1 MTKAKFI
8 KFIIASVLA
17 IAALYLPYES
27 LGFDAASPMGIL
39 NPLEIRV
46 IGVFVMA
53 ALFWILQPFPIWS
66 TSMLVIV
73 LMIVTMSDSSLAPF
87 RVDGVTMISH
97 KSIMATFANP
107 IIMLFLG
114 GFFLAAAATKYKM
127 DLNLARVLLKPFGK
141 NPKFVLLGLMLITAV
156 FSMFMSNTAT
166 AAMMLAILAP
176 VLKLFDEDDR
186 GKAAFALAIPLG
198 ANIGGMGTPI
208 GTPPNA
214 IALGALNDAV
224 ARGDLVANP
233 VTFGQWMAF
242 GIPYVIVLM
251 VIAWLLLL
259 KIYPIKMKE
268 MVLNIEGAGKFDTS
282 PKAIIVYV
290 TFVVCVILW
299 VTGKNVHGI
308 NDNAIAMIPMAV
320 FALTGVITKKDLNAM
335 SWDVLWLVAG
345 GFALGVGLNAT
356 GLAAHLIKTIP
367 FASWSPLALMI
378 GCGVICLF
386 MANFMSH
393 TSTATLLVPIL
404 CAVGIACQDNLV
416 GLGGVTALLVSVAF
430 ASSLGMSLPIS
441 TPPNA
446 LAHATGY
453 TDTNG
458 MAKTG
463 IVMGIA
469 GLALSWVMMIFLAKV
484 NFFGTPTPKAAE
496 ALPAAPAAA
505 EKVVEQ
511 PAPEAPATV
520 VADSSVVDS
529 TVVDSA
535 AVDSAVVDSAAV
547 ADSAVVDSAAQAA
560 ADSAA
565 AAQAAADSAAAKAA
579 ADSAAA
585 AQAAADSAAAAQAA
599 ADSIEKVKAAE
610 AAALVAAAEAK
621 KARQDSIA
629 AAKKAKAD
637 SVAAAKK
644 AAAEEKKAAAEA
656 KKAEEARK
664 KAEAAEA
671 KKKAAEERK
680 AALEAKK
687 AEEAKKKAEAAEAKK
702 KAAEERKAA
711 AAAKKAQQD
720 SIAAVKKAKADSV
733 AAVKKAKADSVAA
746 AKKAAAEAKKA
757 EEAKKKAE
765 AEEAKKKAA
774 EEKKAAAEAK
784 KAEAEKKKAEA
795 AEAKKKAAEEKKA
808 AAEAKKAQQDSIA
821 AVKKAKADSVAAAK
835 KAAAEAK
842 KAEEAKKKAE
852 AAEAKKKAEEEKKA
866 AAAAK
871 KAQQDSIAAVKKAK
885 ADSVAAA
892 KKAAAEA
899 KKAEEAKKKADAEA
913 AKKAEAEAKK
923 AEAEAAKAEAEAKK
937 AEAEAAKAEAEA
949 KKAQAEAQKAGAPAA
964 EAKPAAQPAA
974 KPAET
979 KPAAAAKPAEAKP
992 AAQPAAK
999 PAAAPAKK

>member
-17 IAALYLPYES
+17 IVALFLPYES
-27 LGFDAASPMGIL
+27 LGFDAASPMGPL

-73 LMIVTMSDSSLAPF
+73 LMIVTMSDSSLTPF

-214 IALGALNDAV
+214 IALGALNDAI

-233 VTFGQWMAF
+233 VSFGQWMAF

-282 PKAIIVYV
+282 PKAIIVYI
-290 TFVVCVILW
+290 TFVVCVLLW
-299 VTGKNVHGI
+299 VTGKGVHGI

-463 IVMGIA
+463 IVMGIS

-484 NFFGTPTPKAAE
+484 NFFGTPVPKAAE
-496 ALPAAPAAA
+496 AAPAAPAAA
-505 EKVVEQ
+505 EKVVE
-511 PAPEAPATV
+511 APA
-520 VADSSVVDS
+520 AP
-529 TVVDSA
+529 A
-535 AVDSAVVDSAAV
+535 AEAV
-547 ADSAVVDSAAQAA
+547 ADSAAAVAADSTAAVAV
-560 ADSAA
+560 DSAA
-565 AAQAAADSAAAKAA
+565 AAKVEVVDSTAAK
-579 ADSAAA
+579 
-585 AQAAADSAAAAQAA
+585 
-599 ADSIEKVKAAE
+599 
-610 AAALVAAAEAK
+610 
-621 KARQDSIA
+621 
-629 AAKKAKAD
+629 
-637 SVAAAKK
+637 
-644 AAAEEKKAAAEA
+644 
-656 KKAEEARK
+656 
-664 KAEAAEA
+664 
-671 KKKAAEERK
+671 
-680 AALEAKK
+680 
-687 AEEAKKKAEAAEAKK
+687 
-702 KAAEERKAA
+702 
-711 AAAKKAQQD
+711 
-720 SIAAVKKAKADSV
+720 
-733 AAVKKAKADSVAA
+733 
-746 AKKAAAEAKKA
+746 
-757 EEAKKKAE
+757 
-765 AEEAKKKAA
+765 
-774 EEKKAAAEAK
+774 
-784 KAEAEKKKAEA
+784 
-795 AEAKKKAAEEKKA
+795 
-808 AAEAKKAQQDSIA
+808 
-821 AVKKAKADSVAAAK
+821 
-835 KAAAEAK
+835 
-842 KAEEAKKKAE
+842 
-852 AAEAKKKAEEEKKA
+852 
-866 AAAAK
+866 
-871 KAQQDSIAAVKKAK
+871 
-885 ADSVAAA
+885 
-892 KKAAAEA
+892 
-899 KKAEEAKKKADAEA
+899 
-913 AKKAEAEAKK
+913 
-923 AEAEAAKAEAEAKK
+923 
-937 AEAEAAKAEAEA
+937 
-949 KKAQAEAQKAGAPAA
+949 
-964 EAKPAAQPAA
+964 
-974 KPAET
+974 
-979 KPAAAAKPAEAKP
+979 
-992 AAQPAAK
+992 
-999 PAAAPAKK
+999 

>member
-17 IAALYLPYES
+17 IVALFLPYES

-66 TSMLVIV
+66 TSVLVIV
-73 LMIVTMSDSSLAPF
+73 LMIVTMSDSSLSPF

-176 VLKLFDEDDR
+176 VLKLFEPDDR

-242 GIPYVIVLM
+242 GIPYVIILM
-251 VIAWLLLL
+251 VVAWLLLV

-282 PKAIIVYV
+282 PKAIIVYI
-290 TFVVCVILW
+290 TFILCVILW

-378 GCGVICLF
+378 GCGIICLF

-404 CAVGIACQDNLV
+404 CAVGIACQDNLI

-453 TDTNG
+453 TDTRG
-458 MAKTG
+458 MAITG
-463 IVMGIA
+463 VVMGIL
-469 GLALSWVMMIFLAKV
+469 GLIVSWIMMIFLAKV
-484 NFFGTPTPKAAE
+484 NFFGTPVPKAADGSTSSPTAVTKVAEPAE
-496 ALPAAPAAA
+496 ATAAA
-505 EKVVEQ
+505 
-511 PAPEAPATV
+511 AAAADTATV
-520 VADSSVVDS
+520 VADSAAAVAADS
-529 TVVDSA
+529 TVAVSADTAAKVEVVDSA
-535 AVDSAVVDSAAV
+535 AAPV
-547 ADSAVVDSAAQAA
+547 ADST
-560 ADSAA
+560 
-565 AAQAAADSAAAKAA
+565 AAK
-579 ADSAAA
+579 
-585 AQAAADSAAAAQAA
+585 
-599 ADSIEKVKAAE
+599 
-610 AAALVAAAEAK
+610 
-621 KARQDSIA
+621 
-629 AAKKAKAD
+629 
-637 SVAAAKK
+637 
-644 AAAEEKKAAAEA
+644 
-656 KKAEEARK
+656 
-664 KAEAAEA
+664 
-671 KKKAAEERK
+671 
-680 AALEAKK
+680 
-687 AEEAKKKAEAAEAKK
+687 
-702 KAAEERKAA
+702 
-711 AAAKKAQQD
+711 
-720 SIAAVKKAKADSV
+720 
-733 AAVKKAKADSVAA
+733 
-746 AKKAAAEAKKA
+746 
-757 EEAKKKAE
+757 
-765 AEEAKKKAA
+765 
-774 EEKKAAAEAK
+774 
-784 KAEAEKKKAEA
+784 
-795 AEAKKKAAEEKKA
+795 
-808 AAEAKKAQQDSIA
+808 
-821 AVKKAKADSVAAAK
+821 
-835 KAAAEAK
+835 
-842 KAEEAKKKAE
+842 
-852 AAEAKKKAEEEKKA
+852 
-866 AAAAK
+866 
-871 KAQQDSIAAVKKAK
+871 
-885 ADSVAAA
+885 
-892 KKAAAEA
+892 
-899 KKAEEAKKKADAEA
+899 
-913 AKKAEAEAKK
+913 
-923 AEAEAAKAEAEAKK
+923 
-937 AEAEAAKAEAEA
+937 
-949 KKAQAEAQKAGAPAA
+949 
-964 EAKPAAQPAA
+964 
-974 KPAET
+974 
-979 KPAAAAKPAEAKP
+979 
-992 AAQPAAK
+992 
-999 PAAAPAKK
+999 

>member
-1 MTKAKFI
+1 MPPGAIISTFGPTMTKAKFI
-8 KFIIASVLA
+8 KFIIASILA
-17 IAALYLPYES
+17 IVALFLPYES

-66 TSMLVIV
+66 TSVLVIV
-73 LMIVTMSDSSLAPF
+73 LMIVTMSDSSLTPF
-87 RVDGVTMISH
+87 RVDGETMISH

-176 VLKLFDEDDR
+176 VLKLFEPDDR

-242 GIPYVIVLM
+242 GIPYVIILM
-251 VIAWLLLL
+251 VVAWILLL

-282 PKAIIVYV
+282 PKAIIVYI
-290 TFVVCVILW
+290 TFVLCVILW

-378 GCGVICLF
+378 GCGIICLF

-404 CAVGIACQDNLV
+404 CAVGIACQDNLI

-453 TDTNG
+453 TDTRG
-458 MAKTG
+458 MAITG
-463 IVMGIA
+463 VVMGIL
-469 GLALSWVMMIFLAKV
+469 GLIVSWIMMIFLAKV
-484 NFFGTPTPKAAE
+484 NFFGTPVPKAADGSTSSPTAVTKVAEPAE
-496 ALPAAPAAA
+496 ATAAPAAA
-505 EKVVEQ
+505 ADTAAAV
-511 PAPEAPATV
+511 A
-520 VADSSVVDS
+520 ADSTVAVSADTAVKVE
-529 TVVDSA
+529 VVDSA
-535 AVDSAVVDSAAV
+535 A
-547 ADSAVVDSAAQAA
+547 
-560 ADSAA
+560 
-565 AAQAAADSAAAKAA
+565 AK
-579 ADSAAA
+579 
-585 AQAAADSAAAAQAA
+585 
-599 ADSIEKVKAAE
+599 
-610 AAALVAAAEAK
+610 
-621 KARQDSIA
+621 
-629 AAKKAKAD
+629 
-637 SVAAAKK
+637 
-644 AAAEEKKAAAEA
+644 
-656 KKAEEARK
+656 
-664 KAEAAEA
+664 
-671 KKKAAEERK
+671 
-680 AALEAKK
+680 
-687 AEEAKKKAEAAEAKK
+687 
-702 KAAEERKAA
+702 
-711 AAAKKAQQD
+711 
-720 SIAAVKKAKADSV
+720 
-733 AAVKKAKADSVAA
+733 
-746 AKKAAAEAKKA
+746 
-757 EEAKKKAE
+757 
-765 AEEAKKKAA
+765 
-774 EEKKAAAEAK
+774 
-784 KAEAEKKKAEA
+784 
-795 AEAKKKAAEEKKA
+795 
-808 AAEAKKAQQDSIA
+808 
-821 AVKKAKADSVAAAK
+821 
-835 KAAAEAK
+835 
-842 KAEEAKKKAE
+842 
-852 AAEAKKKAEEEKKA
+852 
-866 AAAAK
+866 
-871 KAQQDSIAAVKKAK
+871 
-885 ADSVAAA
+885 
-892 KKAAAEA
+892 
-899 KKAEEAKKKADAEA
+899 
-913 AKKAEAEAKK
+913 
-923 AEAEAAKAEAEAKK
+923 
-937 AEAEAAKAEAEA
+937 
-949 KKAQAEAQKAGAPAA
+949 
-964 EAKPAAQPAA
+964 
-974 KPAET
+974 
-979 KPAAAAKPAEAKP
+979 
-992 AAQPAAK
+992 
-999 PAAAPAKK
+999 

>member
-17 IAALYLPYES
+17 IAALFLPYES

-53 ALFWILQPFPIWS
+53 ALFWILQPFPFWS

-73 LMIVTMSDSSLAPF
+73 LMIVTMSDSALTPF

-176 VLKLFDEDDR
+176 VLKLFEPDDR

-242 GIPYVIVLM
+242 GIPYVIILM
-251 VIAWLLLL
+251 VVAWILLL

-282 PKAIIVYV
+282 PKAIIVYI
-290 TFVVCVILW
+290 TFVVCVVLW
-299 VTGKNVHGI
+299 VTGKGVHGI

-378 GCGVICLF
+378 GCGIICLF

-404 CAVGIACQDNLV
+404 CAVGIACQDNLI

-453 TDTNG
+453 TDTRG
-458 MAKTG
+458 MAITG
-463 IVMGIA
+463 VVMGIL
-469 GLALSWVMMIFLAKV
+469 GLVVSWIMMIFLAKV
-484 NFFGTPTPKAAE
+484 NFFGTPVPKAAE
-496 ALPAAPAAA
+496 AAPAAPVAA
-505 EKVVEQ
+505 EKVVE
-511 PAPEAPATV
+511 APAAVAADTA
-520 VADSSVVDS
+520 VADTAAAVAADSTVAVSADTAAKVEVVDS
-529 TVVDSA
+529 TATPV
-535 AVDSAVVDSAAV
+535 
-547 ADSAVVDSAAQAA
+547 
-560 ADSAA
+560 
-565 AAQAAADSAAAKAA
+565 ADSAAAK
-579 ADSAAA
+579 
-585 AQAAADSAAAAQAA
+585 
-599 ADSIEKVKAAE
+599 
-610 AAALVAAAEAK
+610 
-621 KARQDSIA
+621 
-629 AAKKAKAD
+629 
-637 SVAAAKK
+637 
-644 AAAEEKKAAAEA
+644 
-656 KKAEEARK
+656 
-664 KAEAAEA
+664 
-671 KKKAAEERK
+671 
-680 AALEAKK
+680 
-687 AEEAKKKAEAAEAKK
+687 
-702 KAAEERKAA
+702 
-711 AAAKKAQQD
+711 
-720 SIAAVKKAKADSV
+720 
-733 AAVKKAKADSVAA
+733 
-746 AKKAAAEAKKA
+746 
-757 EEAKKKAE
+757 
-765 AEEAKKKAA
+765 
-774 EEKKAAAEAK
+774 
-784 KAEAEKKKAEA
+784 
-795 AEAKKKAAEEKKA
+795 
-808 AAEAKKAQQDSIA
+808 
-821 AVKKAKADSVAAAK
+821 
-835 KAAAEAK
+835 
-842 KAEEAKKKAE
+842 
-852 AAEAKKKAEEEKKA
+852 
-866 AAAAK
+866 
-871 KAQQDSIAAVKKAK
+871 
-885 ADSVAAA
+885 
-892 KKAAAEA
+892 
-899 KKAEEAKKKADAEA
+899 
-913 AKKAEAEAKK
+913 
-923 AEAEAAKAEAEAKK
+923 
-937 AEAEAAKAEAEA
+937 
-949 KKAQAEAQKAGAPAA
+949 
-964 EAKPAAQPAA
+964 
-974 KPAET
+974 
-979 KPAAAAKPAEAKP
+979 
-992 AAQPAAK
+992 
-999 PAAAPAKK
+999 

>member
-8 KFIIASVLA
+8 KFIIASILA
-17 IAALYLPYES
+17 IVALFLPYES

-66 TSMLVIV
+66 TSVLVIV
-73 LMIVTMSDSSLAPF
+73 LMIVTMSDSSLTPF

-176 VLKLFDEDDR
+176 VLKLFEPDDR

-242 GIPYVIVLM
+242 GIPYVIILM
-251 VIAWLLLL
+251 VVAWILLL

-282 PKAIIVYV
+282 PKAIIVYI
-290 TFVVCVILW
+290 TFVLCVILW

-378 GCGVICLF
+378 GCGIICLF

-404 CAVGIACQDNLV
+404 CAVGIACQDNLI

-453 TDTNG
+453 TDTRG
-458 MAKTG
+458 MAITG
-463 IVMGIA
+463 VVMGIL
-469 GLALSWVMMIFLAKV
+469 GLVVSWIMMIFLAKIA
-484 NFFGTPTPKAAE
+484 FFGTPAPKAAE
-496 ALPAAPAAA
+496 AVPAAPAAV
-505 EKVVEQ
+505 EKVVE
-511 PAPEAPATV
+511 APA
-520 VADSSVVDS
+520 AP
-529 TVVDSA
+529 
-535 AVDSAVVDSAAV
+535 AV
-547 ADSAVVDSAAQAA
+547 ADSAVAVADTAAAVAADSTVAAAAVA

-565 AAQAAADSAAAKAA
+565 VAAPVADSAAAK
-579 ADSAAA
+579 
-585 AQAAADSAAAAQAA
+585 
-599 ADSIEKVKAAE
+599 
-610 AAALVAAAEAK
+610 
-621 KARQDSIA
+621 
-629 AAKKAKAD
+629 
-637 SVAAAKK
+637 
-644 AAAEEKKAAAEA
+644 
-656 KKAEEARK
+656 
-664 KAEAAEA
+664 
-671 KKKAAEERK
+671 
-680 AALEAKK
+680 
-687 AEEAKKKAEAAEAKK
+687 
-702 KAAEERKAA
+702 
-711 AAAKKAQQD
+711 
-720 SIAAVKKAKADSV
+720 
-733 AAVKKAKADSVAA
+733 
-746 AKKAAAEAKKA
+746 
-757 EEAKKKAE
+757 
-765 AEEAKKKAA
+765 
-774 EEKKAAAEAK
+774 
-784 KAEAEKKKAEA
+784 
-795 AEAKKKAAEEKKA
+795 
-808 AAEAKKAQQDSIA
+808 
-821 AVKKAKADSVAAAK
+821 
-835 KAAAEAK
+835 
-842 KAEEAKKKAE
+842 
-852 AAEAKKKAEEEKKA
+852 
-866 AAAAK
+866 
-871 KAQQDSIAAVKKAK
+871 
-885 ADSVAAA
+885 
-892 KKAAAEA
+892 
-899 KKAEEAKKKADAEA
+899 
-913 AKKAEAEAKK
+913 
-923 AEAEAAKAEAEAKK
+923 
-937 AEAEAAKAEAEA
+937 
-949 KKAQAEAQKAGAPAA
+949 
-964 EAKPAAQPAA
+964 
-974 KPAET
+974 
-979 KPAAAAKPAEAKP
+979 
-992 AAQPAAK
+992 
-999 PAAAPAKK
+999 

>member
-17 IAALYLPYES
+17 IVALFLPYES

-73 LMIVTMSDSSLAPF
+73 LMIVTMSDSALTPF

-214 IALGALNDAV
+214 IALGALNDAI

-233 VTFGQWMAF
+233 VSFGQWMAF
-242 GIPYVIVLM
+242 GIPYVIILM

-268 MVLNIEGAGKFDTS
+268 MVLKIEGAGKFDTS
-282 PKAIIVYV
+282 PKAIIVYI
-290 TFVVCVILW
+290 TFVVCVVLW
-299 VTGKNVHGI
+299 VTGKGVHGI

-378 GCGVICLF
+378 GCGIICLF

-463 IVMGIA
+463 IVMGLG
-469 GLALSWVMMIFLAKV
+469 GLVISWVMMILLAKM
-484 NFFGTPTPKAAE
+484 NFFGTPVPKAAE
-496 ALPAAPAAA
+496 AAPAAPAAV
-505 EKVVEQ
+505 EKVV
-511 PAPEAPATV
+511 APA
-520 VADSSVVDS
+520 AD
-529 TVVDSA
+529 TA
-535 AVDSAVVDSAAV
+535 APAV
-547 ADSAVVDSAAQAA
+547 ADSAAAVAADSTVAVAV
-560 ADSAA
+560 DSAA
-565 AAQAAADSAAAKAA
+565 AAKVEVASPAEEKAA
-579 ADSAAA
+579 APVDSAAA
-585 AQAAADSAAAAQAA
+585 A
-599 ADSIEKVKAAE
+599 K
-610 AAALVAAAEAK
+610 
-621 KARQDSIA
+621 
-629 AAKKAKAD
+629 
-637 SVAAAKK
+637 
-644 AAAEEKKAAAEA
+644 
-656 KKAEEARK
+656 
-664 KAEAAEA
+664 
-671 KKKAAEERK
+671 
-680 AALEAKK
+680 
-687 AEEAKKKAEAAEAKK
+687 
-702 KAAEERKAA
+702 
-711 AAAKKAQQD
+711 
-720 SIAAVKKAKADSV
+720 
-733 AAVKKAKADSVAA
+733 
-746 AKKAAAEAKKA
+746 
-757 EEAKKKAE
+757 
-765 AEEAKKKAA
+765 
-774 EEKKAAAEAK
+774 
-784 KAEAEKKKAEA
+784 
-795 AEAKKKAAEEKKA
+795 
-808 AAEAKKAQQDSIA
+808 
-821 AVKKAKADSVAAAK
+821 
-835 KAAAEAK
+835 
-842 KAEEAKKKAE
+842 
-852 AAEAKKKAEEEKKA
+852 
-866 AAAAK
+866 
-871 KAQQDSIAAVKKAK
+871 
-885 ADSVAAA
+885 
-892 KKAAAEA
+892 
-899 KKAEEAKKKADAEA
+899 
-913 AKKAEAEAKK
+913 
-923 AEAEAAKAEAEAKK
+923 
-937 AEAEAAKAEAEA
+937 
-949 KKAQAEAQKAGAPAA
+949 
-964 EAKPAAQPAA
+964 
-974 KPAET
+974 
-979 KPAAAAKPAEAKP
+979 
-992 AAQPAAK
+992 
-999 PAAAPAKK
+999 

>member
-17 IAALYLPYES
+17 IAALFLPYES

-73 LMIVTMSDSSLAPF
+73 LMIVTMSDSALAPF

-97 KSIMATFANP
+97 KSVMATFANP

-214 IALGALNDAV
+214 IALGALNDAI

-233 VTFGQWMAF
+233 VSFGQWMAF
-242 GIPYVIVLM
+242 GIPYVIILM

-282 PKAIIVYV
+282 PKAIIVYI
-290 TFVVCVILW
+290 TFVVCVLLW
-299 VTGKNVHGI
+299 VTGKGVHGI

-367 FASWSPLALMI
+367 FASWSPIALMI
-378 GCGVICLF
+378 GCGIICLF

-463 IVMGIA
+463 IVMGLS
-469 GLALSWVMMIFLAKV
+469 GLVLSWVMMVFLAKV
-484 NFFGTPTPKAAE
+484 NFFGTPVPKAAE
-496 ALPAAPAAA
+496 AAPAAPAAA
-505 EKVVEQ
+505 EKVVE
-511 PAPEAPATV
+511 APA
-520 VADSSVVDS
+520 AP
-529 TVVDSA
+529 
-535 AVDSAVVDSAAV
+535 AV
-547 ADSAVVDSAAQAA
+547 ADSAAAVA
-560 ADSAA
+560 ADST
-565 AAQAAADSAAAKAA
+565 
-579 ADSAAA
+579 
-585 AQAAADSAAAAQAA
+585 
-599 ADSIEKVKAAE
+599 
-610 AAALVAAAEAK
+610 VAVAV
-621 KARQDSIA
+621 
-629 AAKKAKAD
+629 D
-637 SVAAAKK
+637 SVAAAKVEV
-644 AAAEEKKAAAEA
+644 ADT
-656 KKAEEARK
+656 
-664 KAEAAEA
+664 
-671 KKKAAEERK
+671 
-680 AALEAKK
+680 
-687 AEEAKKKAEAAEAKK
+687 
-702 KAAEERKAA
+702 A
-711 AAAKKAQQD
+711 AAAK
-720 SIAAVKKAKADSV
+720 
-733 AAVKKAKADSVAA
+733 
-746 AKKAAAEAKKA
+746 
-757 EEAKKKAE
+757 
-765 AEEAKKKAA
+765 
-774 EEKKAAAEAK
+774 
-784 KAEAEKKKAEA
+784 
-795 AEAKKKAAEEKKA
+795 
-808 AAEAKKAQQDSIA
+808 
-821 AVKKAKADSVAAAK
+821 
-835 KAAAEAK
+835 
-842 KAEEAKKKAE
+842 
-852 AAEAKKKAEEEKKA
+852 
-866 AAAAK
+866 
-871 KAQQDSIAAVKKAK
+871 
-885 ADSVAAA
+885 
-892 KKAAAEA
+892 
-899 KKAEEAKKKADAEA
+899 
-913 AKKAEAEAKK
+913 
-923 AEAEAAKAEAEAKK
+923 
-937 AEAEAAKAEAEA
+937 
-949 KKAQAEAQKAGAPAA
+949 
-964 EAKPAAQPAA
+964 
-974 KPAET
+974 
-979 KPAAAAKPAEAKP
+979 
-992 AAQPAAK
+992 
-999 PAAAPAKK
+999 

>member
-17 IAALYLPYES
+17 IAALFLPYES
-27 LGFDAASPMGIL
+27 LGFDAASPMGLL

-66 TSMLVIV
+66 TSVLVIV
-73 LMIVTMSDSSLAPF
+73 LMIVTMSDSSLMPF
-87 RVDGVTMISH
+87 RVDGVSMISH
-97 KSIMATFANP
+97 KSIMGTFANP

-233 VTFGQWMAF
+233 VTFGQWMEF
-242 GIPYVIVLM
+242 GIPYVLILM
-251 VIAWLLLL
+251 VVAWILLV

-282 PKAIIVYV
+282 PKAIIVYI
-290 TFVVCVILW
+290 TFALCVILW
-299 VTGKNVHGI
+299 VIGKDGIWIIPGHGI
-308 NDNAIAMIPMAV
+308 NDNSIAMIPMAV

-367 FASWSPLALMI
+367 FASWSPLVLMI

-446 LAHATGY
+446 LAHSTGY
-453 TDTNG
+453 TDTRG
-458 MAKTG
+458 MAITG
-463 IVMGIA
+463 VVMGLV
-469 GLALSWVMMIFLAKV
+469 GLVLSWVMMIFLAKV
-484 NFFGTPTPKAAE
+484 NFFGTPVPKAAE
-496 ALPAAPAAA
+496 AVPAAPVV

-511 PAPEAPATV
+511 PAPEAPAV
-520 VADSSVVDS
+520 VAADSSVVDS

-535 AVDSAVVDSAAV
+535 AVDSTA

-585 AQAAADSAAAAQAA
+585 AQAAADSAAAAQAV
-599 ADSIEKVKAAE
+599 ADSIEKAKAAE
-610 AAALVAAAEAK
+610 AAALIAAAEAK
-621 KARQDSIA
+621 KAQ
-629 AAKKAKAD
+629 
-637 SVAAAKK
+637 
-644 AAAEEKKAAAEA
+644 E
-656 KKAEEARK
+656 
-664 KAEAAEA
+664 
-671 KKKAAEERK
+671 
-680 AALEAKK
+680 
-687 AEEAKKKAEAAEAKK
+687 
-702 KAAEERKAA
+702 
-711 AAAKKAQQD
+711 D
-720 SIAAVKKAKADSV
+720 SIAAVKKAKQDSI

-746 AKKAAAEAKKA
+746 AKKAARE
-757 EEAKKKAE
+757 
-765 AEEAKKKAA
+765 
-774 EEKKAAAEAK
+774 
-784 KAEAEKKKAEA
+784 
-795 AEAKKKAAEEKKA
+795 
-808 AAEAKKAQQDSIA
+808 
-821 AVKKAKADSVAAAK
+821 AK

-852 AAEAKKKAEEEKKA
+852 AAEAKR
-866 AAAAK
+866 
-871 KAQQDSIAAVKKAK
+871 
-885 ADSVAAA
+885 
-892 KKAAAEA
+892 AEA
-899 KKAEEAKKKADAEA
+899 E

-923 AEAEAAKAEAEAKK
+923 AEAEAKKAEAEAKK
-937 AEAEAAKAEAEA
+937 AEAEAKKAEGEA
-949 KKAQAEAQKAGAPAA
+949 A
-964 EAKPAAQPAA
+964 PAAQPAA
-974 KPAET
+974 KPAEAPKATKPAET
-979 KPAAAAKPAEAKP
+979 KPAAKSAEAKP
-992 AAQPAAK
+992 T
-999 PAAAPAKK
+999 AAPAKK

>member
-8 KFIIASVLA
+8 KFIIASILA
-17 IAALYLPYES
+17 IVALFLPYES

-66 TSMLVIV
+66 TSVLVIV
-73 LMIVTMSDSSLAPF
+73 LMIITMSDSALTPF
-87 RVDGVTMISH
+87 RVDGVTMIGH

-141 NPKFVLLGLMLITAV
+141 NPKFVLLGLMLITAT

-176 VLKLFDEDDR
+176 VLKLFDENDR

-242 GIPYVIVLM
+242 GVPYVIILM
-251 VIAWLLLL
+251 IVAWLLLL
-259 KIYPIKMKE
+259 KIYPIKMKQ
-268 MVLNIEGAGKFDTS
+268 MTLNIEGAGKFDTS

-290 TFVVCVILW
+290 TFIVCVLLW

-367 FASWSPLALMI
+367 FATWSPLALMI

-463 IVMGIA
+463 IVMGLL

-496 ALPAAPAAA
+496 ALPAAPAAV
-505 EKVVEQ
+505 EKVAEQ
-511 PAPEAPATV
+511 PAPAPEAPVAV

-535 AVDSAVVDSAAV
+535 AVDSVAVDSAAV
-547 ADSAVVDSAAQAA
+547 DSTAAEAPVADSAVAEAAPAEEA
-560 ADSAA
+560 PVAEPVAA
-565 AAQAAADSAAAKAA
+565 AA
-579 ADSAAA
+579 
-585 AQAAADSAAAAQAA
+585 
-599 ADSIEKVKAAE
+599 EPVAE
-610 AAALVAAAEAK
+610 AAPAKDVKQMESELLAA
-621 KARQDSIA
+621 
-629 AAKKAKAD
+629 
-637 SVAAAKK
+637 VAAAKK
-644 AAAEEKKAAAEA
+644 AEAAVKASEVEAKKADAEALKAEAAVKQAELAAAKQKAAEEKKAAAEAKKAEEAQKKAEAEEAKKKAAEERKAALEA

-687 AEEAKKKAEAAEAKK
+687 AEEAQKKAEAAEA
-702 KAAEERKAA
+702 
-711 AAAKKAQQD
+711 
-720 SIAAVKKAKADSV
+720 
-733 AAVKKAKADSVAA
+733 
-746 AKKAAAEAKKA
+746 
-757 EEAKKKAE
+757 
-765 AEEAKKKAA
+765 
-774 EEKKAAAEAK
+774 
-784 KAEAEKKKAEA
+784 
-795 AEAKKKAAEEKKA
+795 
-808 AAEAKKAQQDSIA
+808 
-821 AVKKAKADSVAAAK
+821 
-835 KAAAEAK
+835 
-842 KAEEAKKKAE
+842 
-852 AAEAKKKAEEEKKA
+852 KKA

-899 KKAEEAKKKADAEA
+899 KKAEEAKKKAEEAEA
-913 AKKAEAEAKK
+913 KKKAAEEKKAEAEAKK
-923 AEAEAAKAEAEAKK
+923 AEAEAKKAEAEAKK

-949 KKAQAEAQKAGAPAA
+949 KKAQAEAKKAEAAPAA
-964 EAKPAAQPAA
+964 QPAAQPAA

-979 KPAAAAKPAEAKP
+979 KPAAQPA
-992 AAQPAAK
+992 AAK
-999 PAAAPAKK
+999 PAAAPAKKTETKPAAAPAKK

>member
-8 KFIIASVLA
+8 KFIIASILA
-17 IAALYLPYES
+17 IVALFLPYES

-66 TSMLVIV
+66 TSVLVIV
-73 LMIVTMSDSSLAPF
+73 LMIVTMSDSSLTPF

-176 VLKLFDEDDR
+176 VLKLFEPDDR

-242 GIPYVIVLM
+242 GIPYVIILM
-251 VIAWLLLL
+251 VVAWILLL

-282 PKAIIVYV
+282 PKAIIVYI
-290 TFVVCVILW
+290 TFVLCVILW

-378 GCGVICLF
+378 GCGIICLF

-453 TDTNG
+453 TDTRG
-458 MAKTG
+458 MAITG
-463 IVMGIA
+463 VVMGIL
-469 GLALSWVMMIFLAKV
+469 GLVVSWIMMIFLAKV
-484 NFFGTPTPKAAE
+484 NFFGTPVPKAAE
-496 ALPAAPAAA
+496 AAPAAPVAA
-505 EKVVEQ
+505 EKVVET
-511 PAPEAPATV
+511 P
-520 VADSSVVDS
+520 VAADTAAAVAADTAAAVAADS
-529 TVVDSA
+529 TVAVSA
-535 AVDSAVVDSAAV
+535 DTAAKVEV
-547 ADSAVVDSAAQAA
+547 ADT
-560 ADSAA
+560 
-565 AAQAAADSAAAKAA
+565 AAAK
-579 ADSAAA
+579 
-585 AQAAADSAAAAQAA
+585 
-599 ADSIEKVKAAE
+599 
-610 AAALVAAAEAK
+610 
-621 KARQDSIA
+621 
-629 AAKKAKAD
+629 
-637 SVAAAKK
+637 
-644 AAAEEKKAAAEA
+644 
-656 KKAEEARK
+656 
-664 KAEAAEA
+664 
-671 KKKAAEERK
+671 
-680 AALEAKK
+680 
-687 AEEAKKKAEAAEAKK
+687 
-702 KAAEERKAA
+702 
-711 AAAKKAQQD
+711 
-720 SIAAVKKAKADSV
+720 
-733 AAVKKAKADSVAA
+733 
-746 AKKAAAEAKKA
+746 
-757 EEAKKKAE
+757 
-765 AEEAKKKAA
+765 
-774 EEKKAAAEAK
+774 
-784 KAEAEKKKAEA
+784 
-795 AEAKKKAAEEKKA
+795 
-808 AAEAKKAQQDSIA
+808 
-821 AVKKAKADSVAAAK
+821 
-835 KAAAEAK
+835 
-842 KAEEAKKKAE
+842 
-852 AAEAKKKAEEEKKA
+852 
-866 AAAAK
+866 
-871 KAQQDSIAAVKKAK
+871 
-885 ADSVAAA
+885 
-892 KKAAAEA
+892 
-899 KKAEEAKKKADAEA
+899 
-913 AKKAEAEAKK
+913 
-923 AEAEAAKAEAEAKK
+923 
-937 AEAEAAKAEAEA
+937 
-949 KKAQAEAQKAGAPAA
+949 
-964 EAKPAAQPAA
+964 
-974 KPAET
+974 
-979 KPAAAAKPAEAKP
+979 
-992 AAQPAAK
+992 
-999 PAAAPAKK
+999 

>member
-1 MTKAKFI
+1 MPPGPIISTFGPTMTKAKFI
-8 KFIIASVLA
+8 KFIIASILA
-17 IAALYLPYES
+17 IVALFLPYES

-66 TSMLVIV
+66 TSVLVIV
-73 LMIVTMSDSSLAPF
+73 LMIVTMSDSSLTPF

-176 VLKLFDEDDR
+176 VLKLFEPDDR

-242 GIPYVIVLM
+242 GIPYVIILM
-251 VIAWLLLL
+251 VVAWILLL

-282 PKAIIVYV
+282 PKAIIVYI
-290 TFVVCVILW
+290 TFVLCVILW

-378 GCGVICLF
+378 GCGIICLF

-404 CAVGIACQDNLV
+404 CAVGIACQDNLI

-453 TDTNG
+453 TDTRG
-458 MAKTG
+458 MAITG
-463 IVMGIA
+463 VVMGIL
-469 GLALSWVMMIFLAKV
+469 GLIVSWIMMIFLAKV
-484 NFFGTPTPKAAE
+484 NFFGTPVPKAAE
-496 ALPAAPAAA
+496 AAPAAPVAA
-505 EKVVEQ
+505 EKVVK
-511 PAPEAPATV
+511 APAAADTAAAV
-520 VADSSVVDS
+520 AADSTVAVSADTAAKVE
-529 TVVDSA
+529 VVDSA
-535 AVDSAVVDSAAV
+535 AAAKVEVVDST
-547 ADSAVVDSAAQAA
+547 
-560 ADSAA
+560 
-565 AAQAAADSAAAKAA
+565 AAK
-579 ADSAAA
+579 
-585 AQAAADSAAAAQAA
+585 
-599 ADSIEKVKAAE
+599 
-610 AAALVAAAEAK
+610 
-621 KARQDSIA
+621 
-629 AAKKAKAD
+629 
-637 SVAAAKK
+637 
-644 AAAEEKKAAAEA
+644 
-656 KKAEEARK
+656 
-664 KAEAAEA
+664 
-671 KKKAAEERK
+671 
-680 AALEAKK
+680 
-687 AEEAKKKAEAAEAKK
+687 
-702 KAAEERKAA
+702 
-711 AAAKKAQQD
+711 
-720 SIAAVKKAKADSV
+720 
-733 AAVKKAKADSVAA
+733 
-746 AKKAAAEAKKA
+746 
-757 EEAKKKAE
+757 
-765 AEEAKKKAA
+765 
-774 EEKKAAAEAK
+774 
-784 KAEAEKKKAEA
+784 
-795 AEAKKKAAEEKKA
+795 
-808 AAEAKKAQQDSIA
+808 
-821 AVKKAKADSVAAAK
+821 
-835 KAAAEAK
+835 
-842 KAEEAKKKAE
+842 
-852 AAEAKKKAEEEKKA
+852 
-866 AAAAK
+866 
-871 KAQQDSIAAVKKAK
+871 
-885 ADSVAAA
+885 
-892 KKAAAEA
+892 
-899 KKAEEAKKKADAEA
+899 
-913 AKKAEAEAKK
+913 
-923 AEAEAAKAEAEAKK
+923 
-937 AEAEAAKAEAEA
+937 
-949 KKAQAEAQKAGAPAA
+949 
-964 EAKPAAQPAA
+964 
-974 KPAET
+974 
-979 KPAAAAKPAEAKP
+979 
-992 AAQPAAK
+992 
-999 PAAAPAKK
+999 

>member
-17 IAALYLPYES
+17 IAALFLPYES

-73 LMIVTMSDSSLAPF
+73 LMIITMSDSALNVF
-87 RVDGVTMISH
+87 RVDGVAMISH

-214 IALGALNDAV
+214 IALGALNDAI

-233 VTFGQWMAF
+233 VSFGQWMAF

-251 VIAWLLLL
+251 VVAWVLLL

-282 PKAIIVYV
+282 PKAIIVYI
-290 TFVVCVILW
+290 TFVVCVVLW
-299 VTGKNVHGI
+299 VISKNGIGPIPGHGI

-367 FASWSPLALMI
+367 FATWSPLALMI

-463 IVMGIA
+463 IVMGVF
-469 GLALSWVMMIFLAKV
+469 GLALSWVMMILLAKM
-484 NFFGTPTPKAAE
+484 NFFGTPAPKAADKVAEPAAVTKVE
-496 ALPAAPAAA
+496 APAAEADKAEAAAPA
-505 EKVVEQ
+505 VL
-511 PAPEAPATV
+511 
-520 VADSSVVDS
+520 
-529 TVVDSA
+529 
-535 AVDSAVVDSAAV
+535 DSAVAIP
-547 ADSAVVDSAAQAA
+547 

-565 AAQAAADSAAAKAA
+565 KLVVADSAAAK
-579 ADSAAA
+579 
-585 AQAAADSAAAAQAA
+585 
-599 ADSIEKVKAAE
+599 
-610 AAALVAAAEAK
+610 
-621 KARQDSIA
+621 
-629 AAKKAKAD
+629 
-637 SVAAAKK
+637 
-644 AAAEEKKAAAEA
+644 
-656 KKAEEARK
+656 
-664 KAEAAEA
+664 
-671 KKKAAEERK
+671 
-680 AALEAKK
+680 
-687 AEEAKKKAEAAEAKK
+687 
-702 KAAEERKAA
+702 
-711 AAAKKAQQD
+711 
-720 SIAAVKKAKADSV
+720 
-733 AAVKKAKADSVAA
+733 
-746 AKKAAAEAKKA
+746 
-757 EEAKKKAE
+757 
-765 AEEAKKKAA
+765 
-774 EEKKAAAEAK
+774 
-784 KAEAEKKKAEA
+784 
-795 AEAKKKAAEEKKA
+795 
-808 AAEAKKAQQDSIA
+808 
-821 AVKKAKADSVAAAK
+821 
-835 KAAAEAK
+835 
-842 KAEEAKKKAE
+842 
-852 AAEAKKKAEEEKKA
+852 
-866 AAAAK
+866 
-871 KAQQDSIAAVKKAK
+871 
-885 ADSVAAA
+885 
-892 KKAAAEA
+892 
-899 KKAEEAKKKADAEA
+899 
-913 AKKAEAEAKK
+913 
-923 AEAEAAKAEAEAKK
+923 
-937 AEAEAAKAEAEA
+937 
-949 KKAQAEAQKAGAPAA
+949 
-964 EAKPAAQPAA
+964 
-974 KPAET
+974 
-979 KPAAAAKPAEAKP
+979 
-992 AAQPAAK
+992 
-999 PAAAPAKK
+999 

>member
-17 IAALYLPYES
+17 IAALFLPYES

-73 LMIVTMSDSSLAPF
+73 LMIVTMSDSALAPF

-214 IALGALNDAV
+214 IALGALNDAI

-233 VTFGQWMAF
+233 VSFGQWMAF
-242 GIPYVIVLM
+242 GIPYVIILM

-282 PKAIIVYV
+282 PKAIIVYI
-290 TFVVCVILW
+290 TFVVCVLLW
-299 VTGKNVHGI
+299 VTGKGVHGI

-367 FASWSPLALMI
+367 FASWSPIALMI
-378 GCGVICLF
+378 GCGIICLF

-463 IVMGIA
+463 IVMGLS
-469 GLALSWVMMIFLAKV
+469 GLVLSWVMMVFLAKV
-484 NFFGTPTPKAAE
+484 NFFGTPVPKAAE
-496 ALPAAPAAA
+496 AAPAAPAAA
-505 EKVVEQ
+505 EKVVE
-511 PAPEAPATV
+511 APA
-520 VADSSVVDS
+520 AP
-529 TVVDSA
+529 
-535 AVDSAVVDSAAV
+535 AV
-547 ADSAVVDSAAQAA
+547 ADSAAAVA
-560 ADSAA
+560 ADST
-565 AAQAAADSAAAKAA
+565 
-579 ADSAAA
+579 
-585 AQAAADSAAAAQAA
+585 
-599 ADSIEKVKAAE
+599 
-610 AAALVAAAEAK
+610 VAVAV
-621 KARQDSIA
+621 
-629 AAKKAKAD
+629 D
-637 SVAAAKK
+637 SVAAAKVEV
-644 AAAEEKKAAAEA
+644 ADT
-656 KKAEEARK
+656 
-664 KAEAAEA
+664 
-671 KKKAAEERK
+671 
-680 AALEAKK
+680 
-687 AEEAKKKAEAAEAKK
+687 
-702 KAAEERKAA
+702 A
-711 AAAKKAQQD
+711 AAAK
-720 SIAAVKKAKADSV
+720 
-733 AAVKKAKADSVAA
+733 
-746 AKKAAAEAKKA
+746 
-757 EEAKKKAE
+757 
-765 AEEAKKKAA
+765 
-774 EEKKAAAEAK
+774 
-784 KAEAEKKKAEA
+784 
-795 AEAKKKAAEEKKA
+795 
-808 AAEAKKAQQDSIA
+808 
-821 AVKKAKADSVAAAK
+821 
-835 KAAAEAK
+835 
-842 KAEEAKKKAE
+842 
-852 AAEAKKKAEEEKKA
+852 
-866 AAAAK
+866 
-871 KAQQDSIAAVKKAK
+871 
-885 ADSVAAA
+885 
-892 KKAAAEA
+892 
-899 KKAEEAKKKADAEA
+899 
-913 AKKAEAEAKK
+913 
-923 AEAEAAKAEAEAKK
+923 
-937 AEAEAAKAEAEA
+937 
-949 KKAQAEAQKAGAPAA
+949 
-964 EAKPAAQPAA
+964 
-974 KPAET
+974 
-979 KPAAAAKPAEAKP
+979 
-992 AAQPAAK
+992 
-999 PAAAPAKK
+999 

>member
-1 MTKAKFI
+1 MPPGAIISTFGPTMTKAKFI
-8 KFIIASVLA
+8 KFIIASILA
-17 IAALYLPYES
+17 IVALFLPYES

-66 TSMLVIV
+66 TSVLVIV
-73 LMIVTMSDSSLAPF
+73 LMIVTMSDSSLTPF

-176 VLKLFDEDDR
+176 VLKLFEPDDR

-242 GIPYVIVLM
+242 GIPYVIILM
-251 VIAWLLLL
+251 VVAWILLL

-282 PKAIIVYV
+282 PKAIIVYI
-290 TFVVCVILW
+290 TFVLCVILW

-378 GCGVICLF
+378 GCGIICLF

-453 TDTNG
+453 TDTRG
-458 MAKTG
+458 MAITG
-463 IVMGIA
+463 VVMGIL
-469 GLALSWVMMIFLAKV
+469 GLVVSWIMMIFLAKIS
-484 NFFGTPTPKAAE
+484 FFGTPAPKAAE
-496 ALPAAPAAA
+496 VVPAAPAAV
-505 EKVVEQ
+505 EKVVEV
-511 PAPEAPATV
+511 PAAPA
-520 VADSSVVDS
+520 VDS
-529 TVVDSA
+529 TVSVPA
-535 AVDSAVVDSAAV
+535 DSAAV
-547 ADSAVVDSAAQAA
+547 AADSAVAAPAVDSAAKVEV
-560 ADSAA
+560 
-565 AAQAAADSAAAKAA
+565 ADSAAAK
-579 ADSAAA
+579 
-585 AQAAADSAAAAQAA
+585 
-599 ADSIEKVKAAE
+599 
-610 AAALVAAAEAK
+610 
-621 KARQDSIA
+621 
-629 AAKKAKAD
+629 
-637 SVAAAKK
+637 
-644 AAAEEKKAAAEA
+644 
-656 KKAEEARK
+656 
-664 KAEAAEA
+664 
-671 KKKAAEERK
+671 
-680 AALEAKK
+680 
-687 AEEAKKKAEAAEAKK
+687 
-702 KAAEERKAA
+702 
-711 AAAKKAQQD
+711 
-720 SIAAVKKAKADSV
+720 
-733 AAVKKAKADSVAA
+733 
-746 AKKAAAEAKKA
+746 
-757 EEAKKKAE
+757 
-765 AEEAKKKAA
+765 
-774 EEKKAAAEAK
+774 
-784 KAEAEKKKAEA
+784 
-795 AEAKKKAAEEKKA
+795 
-808 AAEAKKAQQDSIA
+808 
-821 AVKKAKADSVAAAK
+821 
-835 KAAAEAK
+835 
-842 KAEEAKKKAE
+842 
-852 AAEAKKKAEEEKKA
+852 
-866 AAAAK
+866 
-871 KAQQDSIAAVKKAK
+871 
-885 ADSVAAA
+885 
-892 KKAAAEA
+892 
-899 KKAEEAKKKADAEA
+899 
-913 AKKAEAEAKK
+913 
-923 AEAEAAKAEAEAKK
+923 
-937 AEAEAAKAEAEA
+937 
-949 KKAQAEAQKAGAPAA
+949 
-964 EAKPAAQPAA
+964 
-974 KPAET
+974 
-979 KPAAAAKPAEAKP
+979 
-992 AAQPAAK
+992 
-999 PAAAPAKK
+999 

>member
-17 IAALYLPYES
+17 IAALFLPYES

-66 TSMLVIV
+66 TSVLVIV
-73 LMIVTMSDSSLAPF
+73 LMIVTMSDSSLSPF

-233 VTFGQWMAF
+233 VSFGQWMAF
-242 GIPYVIVLM
+242 GIPEVIILM

-282 PKAIIVYV
+282 PKAIIVYI
-290 TFVVCVILW
+290 TFVVCVVLW
-299 VTGKNVHGI
+299 VTGKGVHGI

-367 FASWSPLALMI
+367 FASWSPIALMI
-378 GCGVICLF
+378 GCGIICLF

-463 IVMGIA
+463 IVMGLS
-469 GLALSWVMMIFLAKV
+469 GLVLSWVMMIFLAKV
-484 NFFGTPTPKAAE
+484 NFFGTPAPKAAE
-496 ALPAAPAAA
+496 AAPAAPAAA
-505 EKVVEQ
+505 EKVVE
-511 PAPEAPATV
+511 APA
-520 VADSSVVDS
+520 AP
-529 TVVDSA
+529 A
-535 AVDSAVVDSAAV
+535 AEAV
-547 ADSAVVDSAAQAA
+547 ADSAAAVAADSTVAVAV
-560 ADSAA
+560 DSAA
-565 AAQAAADSAAAKAA
+565 AAKVEVADT
-579 ADSAAA
+579 
-585 AQAAADSAAAAQAA
+585 
-599 ADSIEKVKAAE
+599 
-610 AAALVAAAEAK
+610 
-621 KARQDSIA
+621 
-629 AAKKAKAD
+629 
-637 SVAAAKK
+637 
-644 AAAEEKKAAAEA
+644 
-656 KKAEEARK
+656 
-664 KAEAAEA
+664 
-671 KKKAAEERK
+671 
-680 AALEAKK
+680 
-687 AEEAKKKAEAAEAKK
+687 
-702 KAAEERKAA
+702 A
-711 AAAKKAQQD
+711 AAAK
-720 SIAAVKKAKADSV
+720 
-733 AAVKKAKADSVAA
+733 
-746 AKKAAAEAKKA
+746 
-757 EEAKKKAE
+757 
-765 AEEAKKKAA
+765 
-774 EEKKAAAEAK
+774 
-784 KAEAEKKKAEA
+784 
-795 AEAKKKAAEEKKA
+795 
-808 AAEAKKAQQDSIA
+808 
-821 AVKKAKADSVAAAK
+821 
-835 KAAAEAK
+835 
-842 KAEEAKKKAE
+842 
-852 AAEAKKKAEEEKKA
+852 
-866 AAAAK
+866 
-871 KAQQDSIAAVKKAK
+871 
-885 ADSVAAA
+885 
-892 KKAAAEA
+892 
-899 KKAEEAKKKADAEA
+899 
-913 AKKAEAEAKK
+913 
-923 AEAEAAKAEAEAKK
+923 
-937 AEAEAAKAEAEA
+937 
-949 KKAQAEAQKAGAPAA
+949 
-964 EAKPAAQPAA
+964 
-974 KPAET
+974 
-979 KPAAAAKPAEAKP
+979 
-992 AAQPAAK
+992 
-999 PAAAPAKK
+999 

>member
-17 IAALYLPYES
+17 IAALFLPYES

-73 LMIVTMSDSSLAPF
+73 LMIVTMSDSALTPF

-214 IALGALNDAV
+214 IALGALNDAI

-233 VTFGQWMAF
+233 VSFGQWMAF
-242 GIPYVIVLM
+242 GIPYVIILM

-268 MVLNIEGAGKFDTS
+268 MVLKIEGAGKFDTS
-282 PKAIIVYV
+282 PKAIIVYI
-290 TFVVCVILW
+290 TFVVCVVLW
-299 VTGKNVHGI
+299 VTGKGVHGI

-378 GCGVICLF
+378 GCGIICLF

-463 IVMGIA
+463 IVMGLG
-469 GLALSWVMMIFLAKV
+469 GLVISWVMMILLAKM
-484 NFFGTPTPKAAE
+484 NFFGTPVPKAAE
-496 ALPAAPAAA
+496 AAPAAPAAV
-505 EKVVEQ
+505 EKVV
-511 PAPEAPATV
+511 APA
-520 VADSSVVDS
+520 AD
-529 TVVDSA
+529 TA
-535 AVDSAVVDSAAV
+535 APAV
-547 ADSAVVDSAAQAA
+547 ADSAAAVAADSTVAVAVDSAAAA
-560 ADSAA
+560 KVEVAAPADSAA
-565 AAQAAADSAAAKAA
+565 AAK
-579 ADSAAA
+579 
-585 AQAAADSAAAAQAA
+585 
-599 ADSIEKVKAAE
+599 
-610 AAALVAAAEAK
+610 
-621 KARQDSIA
+621 
-629 AAKKAKAD
+629 
-637 SVAAAKK
+637 
-644 AAAEEKKAAAEA
+644 
-656 KKAEEARK
+656 
-664 KAEAAEA
+664 
-671 KKKAAEERK
+671 
-680 AALEAKK
+680 
-687 AEEAKKKAEAAEAKK
+687 
-702 KAAEERKAA
+702 
-711 AAAKKAQQD
+711 
-720 SIAAVKKAKADSV
+720 
-733 AAVKKAKADSVAA
+733 
-746 AKKAAAEAKKA
+746 
-757 EEAKKKAE
+757 
-765 AEEAKKKAA
+765 
-774 EEKKAAAEAK
+774 
-784 KAEAEKKKAEA
+784 
-795 AEAKKKAAEEKKA
+795 
-808 AAEAKKAQQDSIA
+808 
-821 AVKKAKADSVAAAK
+821 
-835 KAAAEAK
+835 
-842 KAEEAKKKAE
+842 
-852 AAEAKKKAEEEKKA
+852 
-866 AAAAK
+866 
-871 KAQQDSIAAVKKAK
+871 
-885 ADSVAAA
+885 
-892 KKAAAEA
+892 
-899 KKAEEAKKKADAEA
+899 
-913 AKKAEAEAKK
+913 
-923 AEAEAAKAEAEAKK
+923 
-937 AEAEAAKAEAEA
+937 
-949 KKAQAEAQKAGAPAA
+949 
-964 EAKPAAQPAA
+964 
-974 KPAET
+974 
-979 KPAAAAKPAEAKP
+979 
-992 AAQPAAK
+992 
-999 PAAAPAKK
+999 

>member
-8 KFIIASVLA
+8 KFIIASILA
-17 IAALYLPYES
+17 IVALFLPYES
-27 LGFDAASPMGIL
+27 LGFDAASPMGVL

-66 TSMLVIV
+66 TSVLVIV
-73 LMIVTMSDSSLAPF
+73 LMIVTMSDSSLTPF

-176 VLKLFDEDDR
+176 VLKLFEPDDR

-242 GIPYVIVLM
+242 GIPYVIILM
-251 VIAWLLLL
+251 VVAWILLL

-282 PKAIIVYV
+282 PKAIIVYI
-290 TFVVCVILW
+290 TFVLCVILW

-378 GCGVICLF
+378 GCGIICLF

-453 TDTNG
+453 TDTRG
-458 MAKTG
+458 MAITG
-463 IVMGIA
+463 VVMGIL
-469 GLALSWVMMIFLAKV
+469 GLIVSWIMMIFLAKV
-484 NFFGTPTPKAAE
+484 NFFGTPVPKAAE
-496 ALPAAPAAA
+496 AAPAAPVAA
-505 EKVVEQ
+505 EKVVE
-511 PAPEAPATV
+511 APAAAAADTAAV
-520 VADSSVVDS
+520 VAADS
-529 TVVDSA
+529 TVAVSADTAAKVEVVDSA
-535 AVDSAVVDSAAV
+535 A
-547 ADSAVVDSAAQAA
+547 
-560 ADSAA
+560 
-565 AAQAAADSAAAKAA
+565 AK
-579 ADSAAA
+579 
-585 AQAAADSAAAAQAA
+585 
-599 ADSIEKVKAAE
+599 
-610 AAALVAAAEAK
+610 
-621 KARQDSIA
+621 
-629 AAKKAKAD
+629 
-637 SVAAAKK
+637 
-644 AAAEEKKAAAEA
+644 
-656 KKAEEARK
+656 
-664 KAEAAEA
+664 
-671 KKKAAEERK
+671 
-680 AALEAKK
+680 
-687 AEEAKKKAEAAEAKK
+687 
-702 KAAEERKAA
+702 
-711 AAAKKAQQD
+711 
-720 SIAAVKKAKADSV
+720 
-733 AAVKKAKADSVAA
+733 
-746 AKKAAAEAKKA
+746 
-757 EEAKKKAE
+757 
-765 AEEAKKKAA
+765 
-774 EEKKAAAEAK
+774 
-784 KAEAEKKKAEA
+784 
-795 AEAKKKAAEEKKA
+795 
-808 AAEAKKAQQDSIA
+808 
-821 AVKKAKADSVAAAK
+821 
-835 KAAAEAK
+835 
-842 KAEEAKKKAE
+842 
-852 AAEAKKKAEEEKKA
+852 
-866 AAAAK
+866 
-871 KAQQDSIAAVKKAK
+871 
-885 ADSVAAA
+885 
-892 KKAAAEA
+892 
-899 KKAEEAKKKADAEA
+899 
-913 AKKAEAEAKK
+913 
-923 AEAEAAKAEAEAKK
+923 
-937 AEAEAAKAEAEA
+937 
-949 KKAQAEAQKAGAPAA
+949 
-964 EAKPAAQPAA
+964 
-974 KPAET
+974 
-979 KPAAAAKPAEAKP
+979 
-992 AAQPAAK
+992 
-999 PAAAPAKK
+999 

>member
-1 MTKAKFI
+1 MPPGPIISTFGPTMTKAKFI
-8 KFIIASVLA
+8 KFIIASILA
-17 IAALYLPYES
+17 IVALFLPYES
-27 LGFDAASPMGIL
+27 LGFDAASPMGVL

-66 TSMLVIV
+66 TSVLVIV
-73 LMIVTMSDSSLAPF
+73 LMIVTMSDSSLTPF

-176 VLKLFDEDDR
+176 VLKLFEPDDR

-242 GIPYVIVLM
+242 GIPYVIILM
-251 VIAWLLLL
+251 VVAWILLL

-282 PKAIIVYV
+282 PKAIIVYI
-290 TFVVCVILW
+290 TFVLCVILW

-378 GCGVICLF
+378 GCGIICLF

-404 CAVGIACQDNLV
+404 CAVGIACQDNLI

-453 TDTNG
+453 TDTRG
-458 MAKTG
+458 MAITG
-463 IVMGIA
+463 VVMGIL
-469 GLALSWVMMIFLAKV
+469 GLVVSWIMMIFLAKV
-484 NFFGTPTPKAAE
+484 NFFGTPVPKAAE
-496 ALPAAPAAA
+496 AAPAAPVAA
-505 EKVVEQ
+505 EKVVE
-511 PAPEAPATV
+511 APAADTAAAV
-520 VADSSVVDS
+520 AADSTVAVSADTAAKVE
-529 TVVDSA
+529 VVDSA
-535 AVDSAVVDSAAV
+535 AAAKVEVVDST
-547 ADSAVVDSAAQAA
+547 
-560 ADSAA
+560 
-565 AAQAAADSAAAKAA
+565 AAK
-579 ADSAAA
+579 
-585 AQAAADSAAAAQAA
+585 
-599 ADSIEKVKAAE
+599 
-610 AAALVAAAEAK
+610 
-621 KARQDSIA
+621 
-629 AAKKAKAD
+629 
-637 SVAAAKK
+637 
-644 AAAEEKKAAAEA
+644 
-656 KKAEEARK
+656 
-664 KAEAAEA
+664 
-671 KKKAAEERK
+671 
-680 AALEAKK
+680 
-687 AEEAKKKAEAAEAKK
+687 
-702 KAAEERKAA
+702 
-711 AAAKKAQQD
+711 
-720 SIAAVKKAKADSV
+720 
-733 AAVKKAKADSVAA
+733 
-746 AKKAAAEAKKA
+746 
-757 EEAKKKAE
+757 
-765 AEEAKKKAA
+765 
-774 EEKKAAAEAK
+774 
-784 KAEAEKKKAEA
+784 
-795 AEAKKKAAEEKKA
+795 
-808 AAEAKKAQQDSIA
+808 
-821 AVKKAKADSVAAAK
+821 
-835 KAAAEAK
+835 
-842 KAEEAKKKAE
+842 
-852 AAEAKKKAEEEKKA
+852 
-866 AAAAK
+866 
-871 KAQQDSIAAVKKAK
+871 
-885 ADSVAAA
+885 
-892 KKAAAEA
+892 
-899 KKAEEAKKKADAEA
+899 
-913 AKKAEAEAKK
+913 
-923 AEAEAAKAEAEAKK
+923 
-937 AEAEAAKAEAEA
+937 
-949 KKAQAEAQKAGAPAA
+949 
-964 EAKPAAQPAA
+964 
-974 KPAET
+974 
-979 KPAAAAKPAEAKP
+979 
-992 AAQPAAK
+992 
-999 PAAAPAKK
+999 

>member
-8 KFIIASVLA
+8 KFIIASILA
-17 IAALYLPYES
+17 IVALFLPYES

-66 TSMLVIV
+66 TSVLVIV
-73 LMIVTMSDSSLAPF
+73 LMIVTMSDSSLTPF

-176 VLKLFDEDDR
+176 VLKLFEPDDR

-242 GIPYVIVLM
+242 GIPYVIILM
-251 VIAWLLLL
+251 VVAWILLL

-282 PKAIIVYV
+282 PKAIIVYI
-290 TFVVCVILW
+290 TFVLCVILW

-378 GCGVICLF
+378 GCGIICLF

-453 TDTNG
+453 TDTRG
-458 MAKTG
+458 MAITG
-463 IVMGIA
+463 VVMGIL
-469 GLALSWVMMIFLAKV
+469 GLVVSWIMMIFLAKIS
-484 NFFGTPTPKAAE
+484 FFGTPAPKAAE
-496 ALPAAPAAA
+496 AVPAAPAAV
-505 EKVVEQ
+505 EKVVEV
-511 PAPEAPATV
+511 PAAPA
-520 VADSSVVDS
+520 VDS
-529 TVVDSA
+529 TVSVPA
-535 AVDSAVVDSAAV
+535 DSAAV
-547 ADSAVVDSAAQAA
+547 A
-560 ADSAA
+560 ADSTVAVSADTAA
-565 AAQAAADSAAAKAA
+565 KVEVTDSAAAK
-579 ADSAAA
+579 
-585 AQAAADSAAAAQAA
+585 
-599 ADSIEKVKAAE
+599 
-610 AAALVAAAEAK
+610 
-621 KARQDSIA
+621 
-629 AAKKAKAD
+629 
-637 SVAAAKK
+637 
-644 AAAEEKKAAAEA
+644 
-656 KKAEEARK
+656 
-664 KAEAAEA
+664 
-671 KKKAAEERK
+671 
-680 AALEAKK
+680 
-687 AEEAKKKAEAAEAKK
+687 
-702 KAAEERKAA
+702 
-711 AAAKKAQQD
+711 
-720 SIAAVKKAKADSV
+720 
-733 AAVKKAKADSVAA
+733 
-746 AKKAAAEAKKA
+746 
-757 EEAKKKAE
+757 
-765 AEEAKKKAA
+765 
-774 EEKKAAAEAK
+774 
-784 KAEAEKKKAEA
+784 
-795 AEAKKKAAEEKKA
+795 
-808 AAEAKKAQQDSIA
+808 
-821 AVKKAKADSVAAAK
+821 
-835 KAAAEAK
+835 
-842 KAEEAKKKAE
+842 
-852 AAEAKKKAEEEKKA
+852 
-866 AAAAK
+866 
-871 KAQQDSIAAVKKAK
+871 
-885 ADSVAAA
+885 
-892 KKAAAEA
+892 
-899 KKAEEAKKKADAEA
+899 
-913 AKKAEAEAKK
+913 
-923 AEAEAAKAEAEAKK
+923 
-937 AEAEAAKAEAEA
+937 
-949 KKAQAEAQKAGAPAA
+949 
-964 EAKPAAQPAA
+964 
-974 KPAET
+974 
-979 KPAAAAKPAEAKP
+979 
-992 AAQPAAK
+992 
-999 PAAAPAKK
+999 

>member
-17 IAALYLPYES
+17 IVALFLPYES

-73 LMIVTMSDSSLAPF
+73 LMIVTMSDSSLSPF

-214 IALGALNDAV
+214 IALGALNDAI

-233 VTFGQWMAF
+233 VSFGQWMAF

-268 MVLNIEGAGKFDTS
+268 MVLKIEGAGKFDTS
-282 PKAIIVYV
+282 PKAIIVYI
-290 TFVVCVILW
+290 TFVVCVVLW
-299 VTGKNVHGI
+299 VTGKGVHGI

-367 FASWSPLALMI
+367 FASWSPFALMI
-378 GCGVICLF
+378 GCGIICLF

-463 IVMGIA
+463 IVMGLG
-469 GLALSWVMMIFLAKV
+469 GLVVSWVMMILLAKM
-484 NFFGTPTPKAAE
+484 NFFGTPVPKAAE
-496 ALPAAPAAA
+496 AAPATPTAA
-505 EKVVEQ
+505 EKVVE
-511 PAPEAPATV
+511 APAAVEAAAPV
-520 VADSSVVDS
+520 VADSAATVTADS
-529 TVVDSA
+529 TV
-535 AVDSAVVDSAAV
+535 AV
-547 ADSAVVDSAAQAA
+547 AV
-560 ADSAA
+560 DSAA
-565 AAQAAADSAAAKAA
+565 AAKVEVAAPAEEKAAAPVDSAAK
-579 ADSAAA
+579 
-585 AQAAADSAAAAQAA
+585 
-599 ADSIEKVKAAE
+599 
-610 AAALVAAAEAK
+610 
-621 KARQDSIA
+621 
-629 AAKKAKAD
+629 
-637 SVAAAKK
+637 
-644 AAAEEKKAAAEA
+644 
-656 KKAEEARK
+656 
-664 KAEAAEA
+664 
-671 KKKAAEERK
+671 
-680 AALEAKK
+680 
-687 AEEAKKKAEAAEAKK
+687 
-702 KAAEERKAA
+702 
-711 AAAKKAQQD
+711 
-720 SIAAVKKAKADSV
+720 
-733 AAVKKAKADSVAA
+733 
-746 AKKAAAEAKKA
+746 
-757 EEAKKKAE
+757 
-765 AEEAKKKAA
+765 
-774 EEKKAAAEAK
+774 
-784 KAEAEKKKAEA
+784 
-795 AEAKKKAAEEKKA
+795 
-808 AAEAKKAQQDSIA
+808 
-821 AVKKAKADSVAAAK
+821 
-835 KAAAEAK
+835 
-842 KAEEAKKKAE
+842 
-852 AAEAKKKAEEEKKA
+852 
-866 AAAAK
+866 
-871 KAQQDSIAAVKKAK
+871 
-885 ADSVAAA
+885 
-892 KKAAAEA
+892 
-899 KKAEEAKKKADAEA
+899 
-913 AKKAEAEAKK
+913 
-923 AEAEAAKAEAEAKK
+923 
-937 AEAEAAKAEAEA
+937 
-949 KKAQAEAQKAGAPAA
+949 
-964 EAKPAAQPAA
+964 
-974 KPAET
+974 
-979 KPAAAAKPAEAKP
+979 
-992 AAQPAAK
+992 
-999 PAAAPAKK
+999 